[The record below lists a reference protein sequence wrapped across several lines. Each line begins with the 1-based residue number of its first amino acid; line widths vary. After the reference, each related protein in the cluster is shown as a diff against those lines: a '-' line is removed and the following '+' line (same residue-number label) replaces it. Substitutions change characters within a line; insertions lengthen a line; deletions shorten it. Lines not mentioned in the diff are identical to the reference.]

1 MAAPMT
7 NDDVIKM
14 VRSGLD
20 EGIILSA
27 IQNSEPK
34 FDATPDGLI
43 GLGEAKVSKT
53 IVTAV
58 ISRVAG
64 KSTETKTVEARSGD
78 LMSPSDVIL
87 LDGGTETVLQYSKL
101 QVRAAAR
108 GLGFGGVA
116 SYCVLSGV
124 RSNIRLKNSTPNFLL
139 CIPERAQPNSAVDLV
154 NFAVRKNGSREVMT
168 GGGYASYSTGFPPQ
182 RVVAM
187 KFERFEQVRAPKG
200 FVIYRAVPQRA
211 LTVGEYAMVMSSDQ
225 TVVGLM
231 GLANGSCF
239 DFGIDL

>member
-1 MAAPMT
+1 MRLLSSLLLSLSLLGAAVMAAPMT

-78 LMSPSDVIL
+78 LMSPSDVMRSVT
-87 LDGGTETVLQYSKL
+87 GS
-101 QVRAAAR
+101 VR
-108 GLGFGGVA
+108 
-116 SYCVLSGV
+116 
-124 RSNIRLKNSTPNFLL
+124 
-139 CIPERAQPNSAVDLV
+139 
-154 NFAVRKNGSREVMT
+154 
-168 GGGYASYSTGFPPQ
+168 
-182 RVVAM
+182 
-187 KFERFEQVRAPKG
+187 
-200 FVIYRAVPQRA
+200 
-211 LTVGEYAMVMSSDQ
+211 
-225 TVVGLM
+225 
-231 GLANGSCF
+231 
-239 DFGIDL
+239 